1 MPLPSTAISSA
12 AQNDAS
18 SHAADNTEVSR
29 PGLWLLLIL
38 VLALALRCWH
48 IDEFQ
53 QDEFGPLYAVA
64 QRQGLA
70 PDLTPTAENKL
81 APVSTW
87 QEVRERSILPYG
99 IENPYPLYHYLLYA
113 VVHVLPIAEWS
124 LRVPSLIAGL
134 GCVVGIYF
142 LCRRLIGTE
151 VALVAALLAAAD
163 PSQVVTSAMA
173 RPYALA
179 NLACVWSFF
188 FLLIIRQAR
197 ATVGAVAAAAGYG
210 VCMAFVGYMNPILLF
225 VGIAHAGLVANW
237 FLDGLRLTTL
247 RRSVGHT
254 LLRSVVKRGAIV
266 LPRALL
272 CLAGCGIAGV
282 LLVPELGY
290 IREVQQFSHAHREY
304 LSNLQIGSG
313 FLKIFV
319 LHNSTLLVALLVVSI
334 TGYVIRRSTA
344 EFSDASQK
352 REDIRFYEASLNGGL
367 PDNPALL
374 WLGRCWLFLP
384 QVFPL
389 VLSFAAGQPM
399 FLGRYLSYTMLG
411 GAILLA
417 HWATRDRSREIR
429 LGLSAALA
437 LTMFLLGLTSW
448 ITDRTGLTTRT
459 GYTKSREMIVQKL
472 DELNDQG
479 QPRWQN
485 GDVVLVRS
493 GFLEADSLDGEIPQ
507 QSRTRV
513 EAAILAPFTIL
524 SEGKTHKELI
534 VLTYSN
540 YREADIKTFAGKQKL
555 MEEFYSEKLAEQL
568 RGHDRFWYRSLPGS
582 TDEDRFL
589 ECFLPWLATAL
600 DSDLKVA
607 RNRVGEEHYFV
618 VKKNLSPLE
627 RVPELKDTKVTDFI
641 PLILIRAPA
650 NQRSE
655 VRGQRSDTRPLTS
668 DL

>member
-1 MPLPSTAISSA
+1 MPPLLPWITRKSA
-12 AQNDAS
+12 A
-18 SHAADNTEVSR
+18 R
-29 PGLWLLLIL
+29 GLWLLIIL

-48 IDEFQ
+48 ITDEFQ

-87 QEVRERSILPYG
+87 QEVRQRSILPYG
-99 IENPYPLYHYLLYA
+99 IENPYPLYHYLLYL
-113 VVHVLPIAEWS
+113 VVRVLPVAEWS

-134 GCVVGIYF
+134 GCVAGIYF
-142 LCRRLIGTE
+142 LCRRLIGSE
-151 VALVAALLAAAD
+151 VALVAALLAAVD
-163 PSQVVTSAMA
+163 PFQVVTSVMA

-179 NLACVWSFF
+179 NLACVGSFFF
-188 FLLIIRQAR
+188 FLLIRQVR
-197 ATVGAVAAAAGYG
+197 APVGAVAADAGYG
-210 VCMAFVGYMNPILLF
+210 VCMALVGYMNPILLF
-225 VGIAHAGLVANW
+225 VGVAHFGLVIHW

-254 LLRSVVKRGAIV
+254 LLRSVVKRGATV

-304 LSNLQIGSG
+304 LSNLQFGSG

-334 TGYVIRRSTA
+334 AGYIIRRSTEGLPA
-344 EFSDASQK
+344 GGQEGRERMEDRGSRMEVNDAG
-352 REDIRFYEASLNGGL
+352 EDRGSRIEDGEELISSSILHPPSSILHPPSSILHPPSSILHPPSSILHPPSSPPPL

-399 FLGRYLSYTMLG
+399 YLGRYLSYTMLG

-429 LGLSAALA
+429 LGLSATLA
-437 LTMFLLGLTSW
+437 LTMLLLGLTSW
-448 ITDRTGLTTRT
+448 ITDRTGLTTLT
-459 GYTKSREMIVQKL
+459 GYTESREKIVKKL
-472 DELNDQG
+472 DEPNAQG
-479 QPRWQN
+479 QPPWQK

-493 GFLEADSLDGEIPQ
+493 SLLEADLLG
-507 QSRTRV
+507 
-513 EAAILAPFTIL
+513 
-524 SEGKTHKELI
+524 G
-534 VLTYSN
+534 
-540 YREADIKTFAGKQKL
+540 
-555 MEEFYSEKLAEQL
+555 AENGDTL
-568 RGHDRFWYRSLPGS
+568 LPGKWPCPCAKQS
-582 TDEDRFL
+582 VPIFPFPCGSCDPGSLHDPSGEQNAQ
-589 ECFLPWLATAL
+589 ATHRP
-600 DSDLKVA
+600 DLF
-607 RNRVGEEHYFV
+607 E
-618 VKKNLSPLE
+618 LQE
-627 RVPELKDTKVTDFI
+627 R
-641 PLILIRAPA
+641 
-650 NQRSE
+650 
-655 VRGQRSDTRPLTS
+655 
-668 DL
+668 